1 MPKISGKSSPT
12 VQKYALNLRHVYAPR
27 AEICP
32 ESQAR
37 LCTPGRSM
45 S

>member
-1 MPKISGKSSPT
+1 MPEISGKPFPP
-12 VQKYALNLRHVYAPR
+12 VQKYALNLRQTYAPR

-32 ESQAR
+32 ESEAR

-45 S
+45 A